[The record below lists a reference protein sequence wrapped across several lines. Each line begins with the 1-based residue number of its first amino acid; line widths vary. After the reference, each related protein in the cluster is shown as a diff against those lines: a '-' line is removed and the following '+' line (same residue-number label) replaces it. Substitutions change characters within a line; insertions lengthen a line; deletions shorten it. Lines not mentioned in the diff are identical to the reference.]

1 MRVAHSSPIFAPL
14 FTKFS
19 YFMKSKILL
28 LTFFITAGFLSNSTA
43 QNADYKHV
51 VSASAGLN
59 VFQIVALL
67 DNIDENNDAE
77 NLSIKGTAS
86 YGFTY
91 DYGINNWFSLGGA
104 IAYNKF
110 SLNADVLNVNLD
122 DGTTYSGP
130 VDLKLSRTNIAVRP
144 LFHYLNNGRVDL
156 YSGFRLGVNI
166 WSLNFKAD
174 EGLLPEDV
182 TGRVRDSGAG
192 PAFQIIPFGMRG
204 YITPNLALG
213 FETGFGAPHY
223 LSAQL
228 SYRLGNSGGGS
239 RKK

>member
-1 MRVAHSSPIFAPL
+1 
-14 FTKFS
+14 
-19 YFMKSKILL
+19 MKNKSLL
-28 LTFFITAGFLSNSTA
+28 LTFLVTAGFLTTSTA

-59 VFQIVALL
+59 GFQILALF
-67 DNIDENNDAE
+67 DNLETSENIL
-77 NLSIKGTAS
+77 NLNIKATPS

-91 DYGINNWFSLGGA
+91 DYGVNKWFSLGGGA
-104 IAYNKF
+104 AYNKF
-110 SLNADVLNVNLD
+110 SLNADVQDLLKED
-122 DGTTYSGP
+122 STTYTGP
-130 VDLKLSRTNIAVRP
+130 VDLKLSRTNVGIRP
-144 LFHYLNNGRVDL
+144 LFHYLNDGRLDL

-166 WSLNFKAD
+166 FTLSLKANED
-174 EGLLPEDV
+174 GLIPGEI
-182 TGRVRDSGAG
+182 TGDLRESGATV
-192 PAFQIIPFGMRG
+192 AFQVIPFGLRG

-213 FETGFGAPHY
+213 FETGLGAPHY